1 MLIDEKLVQ
10 CMKETYPT
18 GTRITLDHMGDDPRP
33 IPDGTKGVVNHVD
46 DMGTVHCT
54 FENGRCLGLI
64 PGEDTFHKELERKQ
78 MRPGRHR

>member
-54 FENGRCLGLI
+54 FGNGRRLGLI

-78 MRPGRHR
+78 MRSGRHR